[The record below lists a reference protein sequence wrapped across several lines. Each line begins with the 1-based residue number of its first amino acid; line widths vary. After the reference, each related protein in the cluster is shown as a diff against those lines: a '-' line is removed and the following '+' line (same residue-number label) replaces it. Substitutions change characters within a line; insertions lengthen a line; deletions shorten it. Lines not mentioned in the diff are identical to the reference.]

1 VCRAMALHMGVRS
14 YSYTPAN
21 KVFPTTGSNV
31 ISTSSCQWIHF
42 LCSLFLGR
50 AFHRRGRLGRAAFLD
65 RVTTATAPLSS
76 RGGGAI

>member
-1 VCRAMALHMGVRS
+1 MEQEEMVDIYMNHFESGQQREAVSCFTVS
-14 YSYTPAN
+14 
-21 KVFPTTGSNV
+21 PTLARR
-31 ISTSSCQWIHF
+31 
-42 LCSLFLGR
+42 LCAR